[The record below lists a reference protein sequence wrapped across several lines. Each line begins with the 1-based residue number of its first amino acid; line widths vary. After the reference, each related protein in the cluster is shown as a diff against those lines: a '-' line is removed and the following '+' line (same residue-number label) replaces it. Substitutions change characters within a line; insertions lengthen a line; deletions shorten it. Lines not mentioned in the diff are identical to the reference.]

1 MTWRPRHGQWVKF
14 KADRPLPMAHR
25 TADGYCV
32 GIFQRG
38 GRRMSAVAHAVAAAT
53 GEPVP
58 AAAAGPP
65 ADVVVVVNEFG
76 ENAIDLVRGQVA
88 ADEIDLAPAGLTDLR
103 PVTDRADIP
112 AARLAHLPA
121 DWQPTP

>member
-14 KADRPLPMAHR
+14 KADRPLPLAHR

-38 GRRMSAVAHAVAAAT
+38 GRRPSAVAHAVAA
-53 GEPVP
+53 GGPPP
-58 AAAAGPP
+58 APAAGP
-65 ADVVVVVNEFG
+65 AGDTVVVVNEFG
-76 ENAIDLVRGQVA
+76 ENAIDMVRGQVA
-88 ADEIDLAPAGLTDLR
+88 ADRIELAPAGLTDLR

-112 AARLAHLPA
+112 APRLAHLPA
-121 DWQPTP
+121 AWQPVP